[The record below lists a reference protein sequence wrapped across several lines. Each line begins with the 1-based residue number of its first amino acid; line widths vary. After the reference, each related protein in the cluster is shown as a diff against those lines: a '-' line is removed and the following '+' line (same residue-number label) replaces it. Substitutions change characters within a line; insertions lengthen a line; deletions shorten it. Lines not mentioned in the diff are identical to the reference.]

1 MKAYKY
7 RSIEKDIFERDFETI
22 KNNSFY
28 SSNYNML
35 NDPFDIYF
43 NDEISQV
50 ISLLKTLFP
59 YQELDNFENQF
70 KEVLNFKEE
79 IGVYCLSTDFLNEQL
94 WAYYASSYS
103 GYCIEYDF
111 EKLMDKGQNFDFQ
124 YKFEIDYKDDIP
136 TLGIDDMINL
146 QDGFIK
152 KMFATKKS
160 TWKHEEEIRLI
171 FDKYGMKKFHPSAIT
186 GIYFG
191 IRTPEIIKESF
202 YGFFKDM
209 DVKFYEVFPSNFKL
223 DFKLIHETKR
233 VMHYDLN
240 KFDFEILKYSS
251 NTMHESFHIYYQ
263 GSEEDLEILEFI
275 NAFREKY
282 CIKENTISLY
292 NNTEIKDL
300 LDVYPKDDDQHLK
313 LCESLITDMTSNI
326 DEENVVYYP
335 LKDSKYKELIRNK

>member
-7 RSIEKDIFERDFETI
+7 RSIEKNVFERDFETI

-43 NDEISQV
+43 NEEISQV

-70 KEVLNFKEE
+70 KKVLNFKEE
-79 IGVYCLSTDFLNEQL
+79 IGVYCLSKDFLNEQH

-103 GYCIEYDF
+103 GYCIEYDL
-111 EKLMDKGQNFDFQ
+111 EKLIDKSQNFDFQ
-124 YKFEIDYKDDIP
+124 YKFDIDYKDNIP
-136 TLGIDDMINL
+136 TLGIDDLTNL

-191 IRTPEIIKESF
+191 IKTPEIIKESF
-202 YGFFKDM
+202 YGLFKDL

-233 VMHYDLN
+233 KLKYDLN
-240 KFDFEILKYSS
+240 KFDFNIIRYRENRFEEIFDVYFKMENQNEDELK
-251 NTMHESFHIYYQ
+251 
-263 GSEEDLEILEFI
+263 EFI
-275 NAFREKY
+275 LAFREKY
-282 CIKENTISLY
+282 SVKESTLYIY
-292 NNTEIKDL
+292 NNEEITGL
-300 LDVYPKDDDQHLK
+300 LDVYPKNDDQYIK
-313 LCESLITDMTSNI
+313 LANSLITYLNN
-326 DEENVVYYP
+326 DELEIIYYP
-335 LKDSKYKELIRNK
+335 YKDSKYHEIINMS

>member
-1 MKAYKY
+1 MKVYKY
-7 RSIEKDIFERDFETI
+7 RSIEKDVFERDFETI

-43 NDEISQV
+43 NEEISQV
-50 ISLLKTLFP
+50 INLLKTLFA
-59 YQELDNFENQF
+59 YQELDSFEDQF

-103 GYCIEYDF
+103 GYCIEYDL
-111 EKLMDKGQNFDFQ
+111 EKLIDKGQNFDFQ
-124 YKFEIDYKDDIP
+124 YTFEIDYKDNIP
-136 TLGIDDMINL
+136 TLGIGDLTNL

-191 IRTPEIIKESF
+191 IKTPEIIKESF
-202 YGFFKDM
+202 YGLFKDL
-209 DVKFYEVFPSNFKL
+209 DVKFFEVFPSNFKL
-223 DFKLIHETKR
+223 T
-233 VMHYDLN
+233 
-240 KFDFEILKYSS
+240 
-251 NTMHESFHIYYQ
+251 
-263 GSEEDLEILEFI
+263 
-275 NAFREKY
+275 
-282 CIKENTISLY
+282 
-292 NNTEIKDL
+292 
-300 LDVYPKDDDQHLK
+300 
-313 LCESLITDMTSNI
+313 
-326 DEENVVYYP
+326 
-335 LKDSKYKELIRNK
+335 

>member
-7 RSIEKDIFERDFETI
+7 RSIEKDVFERDFETI
-22 KNNSFY
+22 RNNSFY

-43 NDEISQV
+43 NEEISQV
-50 ISLLKTLFP
+50 ISLLKSLFP
-59 YQELDNFENQF
+59 YQELDNFEKQF

-79 IGVYCLSTDFLNEQL
+79 IGVYCLSKDFLNEQL

-103 GYCIEYDF
+103 GYCIEYDL
-111 EKLMDKGQNFDFQ
+111 EKLTDKGQNFDFQ
-124 YKFEIDYKDDIP
+124 YQFEIDYKDNIP

-160 TWKHEEEIRLI
+160 TWKHEEEVRLI

-191 IRTPEIIKESF
+191 IKTPEIIKESF
-202 YGFFKDM
+202 YGLFKEM

-233 VMHYDLN
+233 KLEFDIN
-240 KFDFEILKYSS
+240 KFEFEILQHRLNVS
-251 NTMHESFHIYYQ
+251 HESYYIFYK
-263 GSEEDLEILEFI
+263 GSTEEYEIKEFI
-275 NAFREKY
+275 LAFREAF
-282 CIKENTISLY
+282 CIKENSLY
-292 NNTEIKDL
+292 IFNNKEVESLIN
-300 LDVYPKDDDQHLK
+300 VYPKSDDEYINYANSIITVSDDWEEARINNPYKDFHYNEILK
-313 LCESLITDMTSNI
+313 
-326 DEENVVYYP
+326 
-335 LKDSKYKELIRNK
+335 NK

>member
-28 SSNYNML
+28 SSNYSML

-43 NDEISQV
+43 NEEISQL
-50 ISLLKTLFP
+50 IDLLKTLFP
-59 YQELDNFENQF
+59 YQELENFENQF

-79 IGVYCLSTDFLNEQL
+79 IGVYCLSKDFLNEQL

-103 GYCIEYDF
+103 GYCVEYDLD
-111 EKLMDKGQNFDFQ
+111 KLIDKEQNFDFQ
-124 YKFEIDYKDDIP
+124 YQFEIDYKENIP

-146 QDGFIK
+146 QEGFIK

-160 TWKHEEEIRLI
+160 AWRHEEEIRLI
-171 FDKYGMKKFHPSAIT
+171 FDKFGMKKFHPSAIT

-191 IRTPEIIKESF
+191 AKTPEIIKESF
-202 YGFFKDM
+202 YGIFKDM

-233 VMHYDLN
+233 KLKYDLN
-240 KFDFEILKYSS
+240 KFDFEILQHKINVS
-251 NTMHESFHIYYQ
+251 HESYYIFYK
-263 GSEEDLEILEFI
+263 GLKKEAEIEEFVF
-275 NAFREKY
+275 AFREKF
-282 CIKENTISLY
+282 CIKENSLY
-292 NNTEIKDL
+292 IFDNKEIL
-300 LDVYPKDDDQHLK
+300 NLIDVYPKNDDEYIKYAD
-313 LCESLITDMTSNI
+313 SIITVSDDWNEKI
-326 DEENVVYYP
+326 INNP
-335 LKDSKYKELIRNK
+335 FKDFKYAEIKQIR

>member
-1 MKAYKY
+1 MKVYKY
-7 RSIEKDIFERDFETI
+7 RSIEKDVFERDFETI

-43 NDEISQV
+43 NEEISQV
-50 ISLLKTLFP
+50 INLLKTLFP
-59 YQELDNFENQF
+59 YQELDSFENQF

-103 GYCIEYDF
+103 GYCIEYDL
-111 EKLMDKGQNFDFQ
+111 EKLIDKGQNFDFQ
-124 YKFEIDYKDDIP
+124 YTFEIDYKDNIP
-136 TLGIDDMINL
+136 TLGIGDLTNL

-191 IRTPEIIKESF
+191 IKTPEIIKESF
-202 YGFFKDM
+202 YGLFKDL
-209 DVKFYEVFPSNFKL
+209 DVKFFEVFPSNFKL
-223 DFKLIHETKR
+223 DFKLIKETKR
-233 VMHYDLN
+233 RLKYN
-240 KFDFEILKYSS
+240 INNFEFEILEHRM
-251 NTMHESFHIYYQ
+251 NPLHESYYIFYKD
-263 GSEEDLEILEFI
+263 SIDESKIKEFI
-275 NAFREKY
+275 VAFREAF
-282 CIKENTISLY
+282 CIKENSLY
-292 NNTEIKDL
+292 IFNNKEVKSLIN
-300 LDVYPKDDDQHLK
+300 VYPK
-313 LCESLITDMTSNI
+313 S
-326 DEENVVYYP
+326 DEEYINYANSIITVNDDWEEVRINNPY
-335 LKDSKYKELIRNK
+335 KDFHYNEL

>member
-50 ISLLKTLFP
+50 IGLLKALFP

-94 WAYYASSYS
+94 WAYYASSYW
-103 GYCIEYDF
+103 GYCIEYDL
-111 EKLMDKGQNFDFQ
+111 EKLIDKGQNFDFQ
-124 YKFEIDYKDDIP
+124 YKFEIDYKDNIP
-136 TLGIDDMINL
+136 TLGIDDLINL

-152 KMFATKKS
+152 KMFATKK
-160 TWKHEEEIRLI
+160 TIWKHEEEIRLI

-191 IRTPEIIKESF
+191 IKTPEIIKESF
-202 YGFFKDM
+202 YGLFKDL

-223 DFKLIHETKR
+223 DFKLINETKR
-233 VMHYDLN
+233 KFKYDIS
-240 KFDFEILKYSS
+240 KFQFDILDHTT
-251 NTMHESFHIYYQ
+251 NVLHEIYYIFYNHDIH
-263 GSEEDLEILEFI
+263 SLSIKEFI
-275 NAFREKY
+275 LAFREKY
-282 CIKENTISLY
+282 CVKENTLY
-292 NNTEIKDL
+292 LFNNKEAK
-300 LDVYPKDDDQHLK
+300 
-313 LCESLITDMTSNI
+313 SLINVLQKSEKEYIFYTDSIITVSDSGEDI
-326 DEENVVYYP
+326 DIYNP
-335 LKDSKYKELIRNK
+335 LKDTKYNEIMNKNK

>member
-28 SSNYNML
+28 SSNYSML

-43 NDEISQV
+43 NEEISQL
-50 ISLLKTLFP
+50 INLLKTLFP
-59 YQELDNFENQF
+59 YQELENFENQF
-70 KEVLNFKEE
+70 KEVLNFKEQ
-79 IGVYCLSTDFLNEQL
+79 IGVYCLSKDFLNEQL

-103 GYCIEYDF
+103 GYCVEYDLD
-111 EKLMDKGQNFDFQ
+111 KLIDKEQNFDFQ
-124 YKFEIDYKDDIP
+124 YQFEIDYKDSIP

-152 KMFATKKS
+152 KMFATKKT

-191 IRTPEIIKESF
+191 IKTPEIIKESF
-202 YGFFKDM
+202 YELFKDL

-233 VMHYDLN
+233 KLEFDIN
-240 KFDFEILKYSS
+240 KFEFEILQHRLNVS
-251 NTMHESFHIYYQ
+251 HESYYIFYK
-263 GSEEDLEILEFI
+263 SSTEEYKIKEFI
-275 NAFREKY
+275 LAFREAF
-282 CIKENTISLY
+282 CIKENSLY
-292 NNTEIKDL
+292 IFNNKEVESLIN
-300 LDVYPKDDDQHLK
+300 VYPKSDDEYINYANSIITVSDDWEEARINNPYKDFHYNEILK
-313 LCESLITDMTSNI
+313 
-326 DEENVVYYP
+326 
-335 LKDSKYKELIRNK
+335 NK

>member
-28 SSNYNML
+28 SSNYSML

-43 NDEISQV
+43 NEEISQL
-50 ISLLKTLFP
+50 IDLLKTLFP
-59 YQELDNFENQF
+59 YQELENFENQF

-79 IGVYCLSTDFLNEQL
+79 IGVYCLSKDFLNEQL

-103 GYCIEYDF
+103 GYCVEYDLD
-111 EKLMDKGQNFDFQ
+111 KLIDKEQNFDFQ
-124 YKFEIDYKDDIP
+124 YQFEIDYKDNIP

-146 QDGFIK
+146 QEGFIK

-160 TWKHEEEIRLI
+160 AWRHEEEIRLI
-171 FDKYGMKKFHPSAIT
+171 FDKFGMKKFHPSAIT

-191 IRTPEIIKESF
+191 AKTPEIIKESF
-202 YGFFKDM
+202 YGIFKDM

-233 VMHYDLN
+233 KLKYDLN
-240 KFDFEILKYSS
+240 KFDFEILQHKINVS
-251 NTMHESFHIYYQ
+251 HESYYIFYK
-263 GSEEDLEILEFI
+263 GLKKEAEIEEFVF
-275 NAFREKY
+275 AFREKF
-282 CIKENTISLY
+282 CIKENSLY
-292 NNTEIKDL
+292 IFDNKEIL
-300 LDVYPKDDDQHLK
+300 NLIDVYPKNDDEYIKYAD
-313 LCESLITDMTSNI
+313 SIITVSDDWNEKI
-326 DEENVVYYP
+326 INNP
-335 LKDSKYKELIRNK
+335 FKDFKYAEI

>member
-1 MKAYKY
+1 MKVYKY
-7 RSIEKDIFERDFETI
+7 RSIEEKAFERDFKTLSE
-22 KNNSFY
+22 NCFFAP
-28 SSNYNML
+28 NYVNL

-43 NDEISQV
+43 NEEISQA
-50 ISLLKTLFP
+50 ISLLKILFP
-59 YQELDNFENQF
+59 YQELDDFENQF

-79 IGVYCLSTDFLNEQL
+79 IGVYCLSKDFLNEQL

-103 GYCIEYDF
+103 GYCIEYDLD
-111 EKLMDKGQNFDFQ
+111 KLIDKEQNFDFQ
-124 YKFEIDYKDDIP
+124 YQFEIDYKDNIP

-160 TWKHEEEIRLI
+160 AWRHEEEIRLI
-171 FDKYGMKKFHPSAIT
+171 FDKFGIKKFHPSAIT

-191 IRTPEIIKESF
+191 SKTPEIIKESF
-202 YGFFKDM
+202 YGLFKDM

-233 VMHYDLN
+233 VLHYDLN
-240 KFDFEILKYSS
+240 KFDFQILKHSS
-251 NTMHESFHIYYQ
+251 NTIHESFHIYYQ
-263 GSEEDLEILEFI
+263 GPVKEPEILEFI

-292 NNTEIKDL
+292 NNTEIKEL
-300 LDVYPKDDDQHLK
+300 LDVYPKNDDQHLK
-313 LCESLITDMTSNI
+313 LCESLITDINSDIN
-326 DEENVVYYP
+326 EENIVYYP
-335 LKDSKYKELIRNK
+335 LKDSKYHKILTNK

>member
-7 RSIEKDIFERDFETI
+7 RSIEKNVFKRDFETI

-43 NDEISQV
+43 NEEISQV

-70 KEVLNFKEE
+70 KKVLNFKEE
-79 IGVYCLSTDFLNEQL
+79 IGVYCLSKDFLNEQL

-103 GYCIEYDF
+103 GYCIEYDL
-111 EKLMDKGQNFDFQ
+111 EKLIDKGQNFDFQ
-124 YKFEIDYKDDIP
+124 YKFDIDYKDNIP
-136 TLGIDDMINL
+136 TLGIDDLTNL

-171 FDKYGMKKFHPSAIT
+171 FDKYGMKKFHSSAIT

-191 IRTPEIIKESF
+191 IKTPEIIKEPF
-202 YGFFKDM
+202 YGLFKDL

-233 VMHYDLN
+233 KLKYDLN
-240 KFDFEILKYSS
+240 KFDFNIIRYRENRFEEIFDVYFKMENQNEDELK
-251 NTMHESFHIYYQ
+251 
-263 GSEEDLEILEFI
+263 EFI
-275 NAFREKY
+275 LAFREKY
-282 CIKENTISLY
+282 SVKENTLYIY
-292 NNTEIKDL
+292 NNEEITDL
-300 LDVYPKDDDQHLK
+300 LDVYPKDDDQYIK
-313 LCESLITDMTSNI
+313 LANSLITYLNN
-326 DEENVVYYP
+326 DELEIIYYP
-335 LKDSKYKELIRNK
+335 YKDSKYHEIINMS